1 MRLQSIE
8 ETLLAGD
15 QSQSESHPLIS
26 SYSHIML
33 LQVTSCLGRRGL
45 HAQTEKAGRSWRSC
59 LNVLS
64 IWPGLNI
71 SSFSHEYCLPQCANY
86 IESPTGNQIQ
96 SVLSFPPHCEVH
108 RPHYDTQDTPEWYS
122 PWINSAKGFSIRATH
137 TRENHEVWGK
147 ISRIC
152 RRVGQFI
159 QACAITAQT

>member
-1 MRLQSIE
+1 MSIRIRLTDILILSSHAFAGYELFGE
-8 ETLLAGD
+8 ERASCTDG
-15 QSQSESHPLIS
+15 ESWPELEELPQCAINMARFEYFLI
-26 SYSHIML
+26 
-33 LQVTSCLGRRGL
+33 
-45 HAQTEKAGRSWRSC
+45 
-59 LNVLS
+59 
-64 IWPGLNI
+64 
-71 SSFSHEYCLPQCANY
+71 SHEYCLPQCANY

-152 RRVGQFI
+152 RRVVQFI